1 MKRLLGLVVAL
12 CSCSADPGYEPR
24 YEPHE
29 SQSSPEVALPKT
41 TAKSI
46 EAPRKTV
53 VALQGCADRFAL
65 KLSGK
70 SDSYAVLYDLE
81 ATANGITAK
90 VKDSM
95 ISGSELERCL
105 TQVLE
110 RMEVSDEMVDASRV
124 SSATS
129 HASPQSR
136 SMVGVVQV
144 APVVIALAPIVLV
157 AGGVT
162 ILVGVSIVVAEE
174 LAEALRRRKKW
185 ENECQKKL
193 TECLLSSLGSRWGD
207 VYGTSRCAMCFKQCD
222 ENGWPSGITI
232 DDDVFATCNYLGN

>member
-1 MKRLLGLVVAL
+1 MRRLLSVVVAL
-12 CSCSADPGYEPR
+12 CGCSADPGYEPR

-29 SQSSPEVALPKT
+29 SQSSQEAAPPKAT
-41 TAKSI
+41 TKSI
-46 EAPRKTV
+46 AAPQKTV
-53 VALQGCADRFAL
+53 AALQACADKFAL

-70 SDSYAVLYDLE
+70 ADSYAVLYNLE
-81 ATANGITAK
+81 VTNDGITAK

-95 ISGSELERCL
+95 ISGSELETCL
-105 TQVLE
+105 TQALE
-110 RMEVSDEMVDASRV
+110 RMEVPDEVVSASRV
-124 SSATS
+124 SPATS
-129 HASPQSR
+129 QVSPQSR
-136 SMVGVVQV
+136 SMVGIVQV
-144 APVVIALAPIVLV
+144 AAPIALLPIVVV
-157 AGGVT
+157 AGGIT
-162 ILVGVSIVVAEE
+162 ILVGVTIYVAEE
-174 LAEALRRRKKW
+174 VAEALRRRKKW

>member
-1 MKRLLGLVVAL
+1 MKKLLSLVAAL
-12 CSCSADPGYEPR
+12 CACSADPGYEPR

-29 SQSSPEVALPKT
+29 SPPSQEAAPPKT
-41 TAKSI
+41 ATKSVA
-46 EAPRKTV
+46 APQKTV
-53 VALQGCADRFAL
+53 AALQACADKFAL

-70 SDSYAVLYDLE
+70 ADSYAVLYNLE
-81 ATANGITAK
+81 VTNDGITAK

-95 ISGSELERCL
+95 ISGSELETCL
-105 TQVLE
+105 TQALE
-110 RMEVSDEMVDASRV
+110 RMEVPDEVVNASRV
-124 SSATS
+124 SPATS
-129 HASPQSR
+129 QVSPQSR
-136 SMVGVVQV
+136 SMVGIVQV
-144 APVVIALAPIVLV
+144 AAPIALLPIVVV
-157 AGGVT
+157 AGGIT
-162 ILVGVSIVVAEE
+162 ILVGVTIYVAEE
-174 LAEALRRRKKW
+174 VAEALRRRRRW